1 MELCLALSLHGGAG
15 EAYKPGMT
23 ELLEQAIDAVRQLSP
38 ERQDSI
44 ARAILTLSAEEIDPE
59 HLPYV
64 LRGLAETQR
73 REFVPDT
80 KAVLRRFLGG

>member
-1 MELCLALSLHGGAG
+1 
-15 EAYKPGMT
+15 MT
-23 ELLEQAIDAVRQLSP
+23 ELLEQAIEAVRQLPP

-44 ARAILTLSAEEIDPE
+44 ARAILTLSTEEIDPE

-64 LRGLAETQR
+64 LQGLAETQR

-80 KAVLRRFLGG
+80 EAVLRRFVGG

>member
-1 MELCLALSLHGGAG
+1 
-15 EAYKPGMT
+15 MT

-38 ERQDSI
+38 ERQDYI
-44 ARAILTLSAEEIDPE
+44 ARAILTLGAEEIDLE

-64 LRGLAETQR
+64 LQGLTETQR

-80 KAVLRRFLGG
+80 EAVLRRFLAG